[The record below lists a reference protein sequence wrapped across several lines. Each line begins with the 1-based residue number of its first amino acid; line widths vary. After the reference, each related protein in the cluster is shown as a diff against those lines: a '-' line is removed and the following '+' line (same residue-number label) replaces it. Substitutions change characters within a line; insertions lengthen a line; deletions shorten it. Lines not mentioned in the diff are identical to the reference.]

1 MIGDAKYYLGG
12 ITPTSNNGYTDTP
25 LQFYSYERKTKNTT
39 KMIGCVPK
47 LNGLS
52 NLAPTGKMTVS
63 STFRHNPFFI
73 FLLLSCSVSETRFY
87 TYVSWGYT
95 Y

>member
-1 MIGDAKYYLGG
+1 
-12 ITPTSNNGYTDTP
+12 
-25 LQFYSYERKTKNTT
+25 
-39 KMIGCVPK
+39 MIGCVPK

-87 TYVSWGYT
+87 TCVSWGLHT
-95 Y
+95 NVKSGIFKKTRTFFKKNKSFFKNSMAFWEKT

>member
-1 MIGDAKYYLGG
+1 
-12 ITPTSNNGYTDTP
+12 
-25 LQFYSYERKTKNTT
+25 
-39 KMIGCVPK
+39 MIGCVPK

-73 FLLLSCSVSETRFY
+73 FCYCLVPCQKHAFTHTSHGVIHTNVKSGTFKKTRTFFKKNKSFFKNSMAFLEK
-87 TYVSWGYT
+87 T
-95 Y
+95 

>member
-1 MIGDAKYYLGG
+1 
-12 ITPTSNNGYTDTP
+12 
-25 LQFYSYERKTKNTT
+25 
-39 KMIGCVPK
+39 MIGCVPK

-63 STFRHNPFFI
+63 STFRHNPFF
-73 FLLLSCSVSETRFY
+73 
-87 TYVSWGYT
+87 YVSAIVLFRVRNTLLHMRLMGFT